1 MQSFLCFMQSG
12 PGCIKQLKSKW
23 EFLPPF
29 PVLHAIL
36 DKSAEDGLKIIENTM
51 TVQRNPPE
59 NREQLQKFPLNLK
72 FLYATGPRFLERST
86 S

>member
-1 MQSFLCFMQSG
+1 MQSG
-12 PGCIKQLKSKW
+12 PGCIKQLKIKW

-29 PVLHAIL
+29 PVFQRIFLHAIL
-36 DKSAEDGLKIIENTM
+36 DKSAEGGLKSIENTM

-59 NREQLQKFPLNLK
+59 NREQLQKFPPNLK
-72 FLYATGPRFLERST
+72 FLYATRPRLLERSA